1 MIHCS
6 PKEAEEIVLGIA
18 EHIEKM
24 DEMIN
29 DLDGHLIQCLE
40 TFELRSFTRE
50 QLLLLRQWRID
61 VQQTKLTL
69 RRNG

>member
-1 MIHCS
+1 VVYCS
-6 PKEAEEIVLGIA
+6 PKEAEEIILGLA

-24 DEMIN
+24 EELIS

-40 TFELRSFTRE
+40 TFDLKSFNRE
-50 QLLLLRQWRID
+50 QLLLLRQWRVD

-69 RRNG
+69 RNNG